1 MVYDW
6 DDKREACFRMY
17 VQEKKTLEEIK
28 EYFRQELGFAP
39 RSVFLDLRPQL
50 QCPTSTSPQYHT
62 DPPDLVD
69 GLSRCNSRYASA
81 IIDAFPGRSH
91 RRFHDLTHIV
101 ALGVSAKAK
110 SYS

>member
-39 RSVFLDLRPQL
+39 RSVFVDLRPRL
-50 QCPTSTSPQYHT
+50 QCPTTTSPQYHRT
-62 DPPDLVD
+62 L
-69 GLSRCNSRYASA
+69 LTRSSRRAFQVQFKVRISR
-81 IIDAFPGRSH
+81 R
-91 RRFHDLTHIV
+91 
-101 ALGVSAKAK
+101 
-110 SYS
+110 